1 MRNGAA
7 LPALVRRQLLS
18 LVVLAGLLC
27 AAAVAE
33 VLAADTTQRLQ
44 SSLAVL
50 VDGPASTWQAVAQQ
64 SAPMAPHRP
73 LAAMARQQIAVAAA
87 AVAAGAERRL
97 QHPRLAATAA
107 TVAEVEAVAAAVA
120 SA

>member
-7 LPALVRRQLLS
+7 LLALVRRQLLS

-27 AAAVAE
+27 AVVVAE

-50 VDGPASTWQAVAQQ
+50 ADGPASTWQAAAHQSEPVAL
-64 SAPMAPHRP
+64 R
-73 LAAMARQQIAVAAA
+73 LLRAAMARQRIAVAVVAVVA
-87 AVAAGAERRL
+87 AVELRL
-97 QHPRLAATAA
+97 PRPRLAATAA
-107 TVAEVEAVAAAVA
+107 TVAKVVAAVAAVA